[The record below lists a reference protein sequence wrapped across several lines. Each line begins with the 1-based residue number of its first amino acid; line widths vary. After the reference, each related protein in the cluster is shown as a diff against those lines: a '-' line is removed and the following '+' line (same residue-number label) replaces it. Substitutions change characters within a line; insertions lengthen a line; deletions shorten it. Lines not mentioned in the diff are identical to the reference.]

1 MKKLIPLI
9 LFFILTG
16 FVYAEEK
23 IAVTTKSGVTYHW
36 DNYYE
41 KGDSY
46 CTLRYGEFCIQKGSV
61 ASMVTGEKEKL
72 PSVKL
77 VDPDDPRV
85 IQRNKKWQEEYESR
99 VLAIQLE
106 KIGEENKKYELI
118 RQSQEI
124 YTTLEKGNIE
134 SKNISKKSRKPSS
147 DVRDVRKDQK
157 VPSIDY
163 DSQYKY
169 TYRGKKYEYDLRKAG
184 DRVRYSVDV
193 NAQIKDSVKDINN
206 PSWEMYKDGYDGGHV
221 YRGVK

>member
-1 MKKLIPLI
+1 MKKFIPLI

-36 DNYYE
+36 NNYYE

-46 CTLRYGEFCIQKGSV
+46 CTLRYGEFCIQKSSV
-61 ASMVTGEKEKL
+61 ASMVTGGKEQL
-72 PSVKL
+72 PPVKL

-118 RQSQEI
+118 REIQEI

-134 SKNISKKSRKPSS
+134 SKNISKKSRKHTS
-147 DVRDVRKDQK
+147 DVSDVRKDQN

-169 TYRGKKYEYDLRKAG
+169 THGGKKYKYNLMNAG
-184 DRVRYSVDV
+184 DSVRYSVDV
-193 NAQIKDSVKDINN
+193 KAQIKDSVKDLPN
-206 PSWEMYKDGYDGGHV
+206 PAWEMYKDGYYGGHV

>member
-46 CTLRYGEFCIQKGSV
+46 CTLRSGEFCIQKSSV

-77 VDPDDPRV
+77 VNPDDPRV
-85 IQRNKKWQEEYESR
+85 IQRNKKWQEEYEAR

-106 KIGEENKKYELI
+106 KIGEENKKYEL
-118 RQSQEI
+118 
-124 YTTLEKGNIE
+124 EKLRTEMLLKSIELNAQLKATEASAIKKAERRARRAESDASSAE
-134 SKNISKKSRKPSS
+134 SKARRAESDARSAESKARAAEQRASELEHRARVKANDNWLDKQL
-147 DVRDVRKDQK
+147 QK
-157 VPSIDY
+157 
-163 DSQYKY
+163 Q
-169 TYRGKKYEYDLRKAG
+169 
-184 DRVRYSVDV
+184 
-193 NAQIKDSVKDINN
+193 
-206 PSWEMYKDGYDGGHV
+206 
-221 YRGVK
+221 